1 MKIRTDFVTNSSSSS
16 FILAFKDED
25 DYKEFKNECDEYG
38 FEQIFD
44 LVNNSKDKAEDGIE
58 KIKDK
63 AIKNLYHWMT
73 LDEIKNYMDEHID
86 ESLSFRE
93 RLKKEEE
100 IRETDEFKE
109 YMREFIATTEFKEK
123 KEKILN
129 SEIVIDDVIWD
140 SYGGL
145 AEWAIRNGI
154 LDEWPI
160 REHLVYQMDVG

>member
-1 MKIRTDFVTNSSSSS
+1 MKIRIDFVTNSSSSS
-16 FILAFKDED
+16 FILAFKDKD
-25 DYKEFKNECDEYG
+25 DYEEFKNECNEYG
-38 FEQIFD
+38 FEEVFGLI
-44 LVNNSKDKAEDGIE
+44 NNAQKTSELNSE
-58 KIKDK
+58 EIKEK
-63 AIKNLYHWMT
+63 AIKDLYHWMT
-73 LDEIKNYMDEHID
+73 IDEIREYMHEHID
-86 ESLSFRE
+86 ESLSFSE
-93 RLKKEEE
+93 KLQKEEE